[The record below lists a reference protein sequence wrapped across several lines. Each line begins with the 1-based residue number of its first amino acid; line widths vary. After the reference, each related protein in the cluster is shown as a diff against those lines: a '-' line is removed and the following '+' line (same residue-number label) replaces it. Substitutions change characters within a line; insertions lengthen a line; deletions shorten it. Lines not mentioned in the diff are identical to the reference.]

1 MGALS
6 RALGIP
12 PETLLNL
19 ANSASLRYRLAKA
32 IVKPDGSIRQPF
44 DAHPPL
50 KKIHARLKTRIL
62 TYVVFPPYLTGSLK
76 GRDYI
81 ANAALHAGAKI
92 VICEDIERFFPSTSS
107 DRVCDVWRHFFG
119 FSKEVADILTKLTTK
134 DDFLPQGA
142 ITSSYLANLTFWR
155 EEPML
160 QAEFAEIGIVYSR
173 YVDDIT
179 ISSKALLSNKQQ
191 TKAIAKIYGM
201 LKKVGYRPKR
211 RKHEVFTDKRP
222 MFTTKLMMNKRPALR
237 PKERGNIRTAVH
249 QLEERV
255 SKGERGPEIALEINK
270 VSGRVGKLTIFHP
283 TEGTILKNRVKKV
296 RLIVHPQGVFNP
308 D

>member
-1 MGALS
+1 MS
-6 RALGIP
+6 RALDIP
-12 PETLLNL
+12 PETLLKL
-19 ANSASLRYRLAKA
+19 ADSASLRYRLAKA

-50 KKIHARLKTRIL
+50 KNIHARLKTRIL
-62 TYVVFPPYLTGSLK
+62 TKVVFPPYLTGSLK
-76 GRDYI
+76 GQDYR

-92 VICEDIERFFPSTSS
+92 VICEDIEGFFPATSAE
-107 DRVCDVWRHFFG
+107 RIHDVWRHFLG
-119 FSKEVADILTKLTTK
+119 FSEEVADILTKLTTK
-134 DDFLPQGA
+134 DNFLPQGA
-142 ITSSYLANLTFWR
+142 ITSSYLANLAFWR

-160 QAEFAEIGIVYSR
+160 QAEFSEIGVVYSR

-179 ISSKALLSNKQQ
+179 ISSKAFLSDKQQ

-201 LKKVGYRPKR
+201 LKKVGYRAKR
-211 RKHEVFTDKRP
+211 RKHEVFTDKRQ

-255 SKGERGPEIALEINK
+255 SKGERGPEIALELNK
-270 VSGRVGKLTIFHP
+270 VSGRVGRLAVFHP
-283 TEGTILKNRVKKV
+283 TEGIALKSRVRQV
-296 RLIVHPQGVFNP
+296 RVMLHPHSE
-308 D
+308 